1 MSEEKDKLNIDE
13 YMNIGVGDNPMNAI
27 GDKLVTQEDYLRA
40 KSIVPSV
47 SLSSSRPILV
57 QDKGG
62 VRKSIQLLP
71 EEKPPLVRSTAKI
84 DLKPQVKVASV
95 KISPAKLAPVKL
107 APVKIAPVKIAP
119 VKLAPVSKIEIKKPE
134 VKLSPVSKI
143 EIKKPEVKLSPVSK
157 IEIKKPEIKLS
168 PVKLTPVTKPE
179 VKLSPVKIAPMK
191 IAPVKITPIT
201 KPEIKVAPVSKIEIK
216 KPEVKLAP
224 VKITPIT
231 KPEIKVAPVK
241 ITPITKPEIKV
252 APAKI
257 TPITKP
263 EIKVAPVKITPITKP
278 EIKVAPAIKEQTV
291 RTKQSP
297 IVIPLSPKE
306 QFVAPSMP
314 LPTPTN
320 VTEGSI
326 ALIQRLA
333 SPKTK
338 TYASPSVKIPN
349 IKKPRQTDKVPDTLP
364 TVSFPKISSKVTG
377 IEEDVHVSE
386 VQPPV
391 AVNDTGIE
399 LNKVEETKVKI
410 DREKLLASSAR
421 AAVNRNVYKGEELSK
436 FAKDLGIN
444 PTIGKANLVE
454 AIRVKLGW

>member
-143 EIKKPEVKLSPVSK
+143 EIKKPE
-157 IEIKKPEIKLS
+157 IKLS

-224 VKITPIT
+224 V
-231 KPEIKVAPVK
+231 
-241 ITPITKPEIKV
+241 
-252 APAKI
+252 KI